1 LALLIGSVYL
11 MALYQGFEL
20 SVFREFRRHLVY
32 PSKGKLSRDHLEKI
46 GNYGAFVG
54 CSVALLVSCLTGFD
68 NEFMVLISKS
78 STPKERSQVYSASTF
93 MRIISYIQGLLP
105 LI

>member
-1 LALLIGSVYL
+1 

-20 SVFREFRRHLVY
+20 SVFRKFRRYLVY

-54 CSVALLVSCLTGFD
+54 CCAALLLSCLSGFND
-68 NEFMVLISKS
+68 DFMVLLSKKKINSVEEISK
-78 STPKERSQVYSASTF
+78 VYSTSKF
-93 MRIISYIQGLLP
+93 MRWIAYV
-105 LI
+105 

>member
-1 LALLIGSVYL
+1 MALLIGSVYL

-20 SVFREFRRHLVY
+20 SVFRKFRRYLVY
-32 PSKGKLSRDHLEKI
+32 PSKGKLTRDHLEKL

-68 NEFMVLISKS
+68 NDFMVLLSKS
-78 STPKERSQVYSASTF
+78 STPTEISQVYSASKF
-93 MRIISYIQGLLP
+93 MRMIAYI
-105 LI
+105 